1 MKNAGLAL
9 GLSILAL
16 APAAFGQV
24 QGQAN
29 AGGTFQ
35 TNPAY
40 QPAPAFYEPKKPI
53 ENIGRQNQFIFGI
66 ERMTGLFFDRQTITY
81 KNPVSGADEDFV
93 FKSTSLGL
101 LGVDSASPSAMPRF
115 AVDFGLLAG
124 LTVGGSLM
132 ISTRGMSASGDA
144 TAQPTAPPP
153 TANRDGLTLFG
164 NARVGYAYAFDSTF
178 SIWPRV
184 GLAYASSSAQGELR
198 DPGTGESFG
207 TFEYKAHFF
216 TGNIELLL
224 GISPLKHIVL
234 TMGPY
239 ADLGLGGGYSVL
251 QDGREIDRRDGNLTS
266 YGILINAGGYY

>member
-9 GLSILAL
+9 GLSILSL

-35 TNPAY
+35 ANPAY
-40 QPAPAFYEPKKPI
+40 QPAPAFYEPNKPI

-66 ERMTGLFFDRQTITY
+66 ERVTGLFFDRQTITY
-81 KNPVSGADEDFV
+81 QNPVSGADEDFV

-115 AVDFGLLAG
+115 ALDFGLLAG

-153 TANRDGLTLFG
+153 TANHDGLTLFG
-164 NARVGYAYAFDSTF
+164 SARVGYAYAFDSTF

-198 DPGTGESFG
+198 DPGTGASFG

-216 TGNIELLL
+216 TGNLEVLL

-234 TMGPY
+234 TAGPY
-239 ADLGLGGGYSVL
+239 VDIGLGGGYSVL
-251 QDGREIDRRDGNLTS
+251 QDGREIDRRDGHLTS
-266 YGILINAGGYY
+266 YGLLVNAGGYY